1 MNLKVKFALL
11 FSLLVSIILFS
22 SVLVI
27 YFLYS
32 DTRRE
37 DFNKRLWAEA
47 LQNYRV
53 FYHVDTLDKQLLRE
67 IDRNSPAN
75 LVELQTIIMNVSYK
89 QLFCF
94 PDTLHNKIDKDILL
108 KIRWAGEDGFYFKKG
123 KREYV
128 GVYMAEHGHNSYVIT
143 SAVDRYGLRKMD
155 RLRLIIGFVV
165 FGGILLTA
173 LGAFIFVKQ
182 VMKPLDRLK
191 AQMQRITANNLRER
205 VQVGKGYAELEQ
217 IAESFNAMLDR
228 LEKGFELQRS
238 FVHHASHEL
247 RTPLASML
255 AQTEAA
261 LNRELE
267 PTEARG
273 VLTSLKEDQQALI
286 ELANS
291 LLLLSQYESVNY
303 SSSWQWVRLDEILYD
318 TITMTTQVFSDC
330 NISVDFAAIPDNEM
344 DLAIKGNE
352 ALLRS
357 ALRNLIKNAYLYSG
371 DHSLSIIIEGG
382 KDEVCLHLDNGGE
395 LLTQAE
401 QERLFIPFFRGG
413 NAMRAKGFGLGLLI
427 VRRIVNLHKGAI
439 EYSIHENKN
448 RFTITFPKEFVES
461 ETIS

>member
-75 LVELQTIIMNVSYK
+75 LVELQTIIMDVSYK
-89 QLFCF
+89 QLFCY
-94 PDTLHNKIDKDILL
+94 PDTLHHKIDKSILM
-108 KIRWAGEDGFYFKKG
+108 KIRWAGEEGFYFRKG
-123 KREYV
+123 RREYV

-228 LEKGFELQRS
+228 LEKGFELQKS

-261 LNRELE
+261 LNRELNSA
-267 PTEARG
+267 EARQ
-273 VLTSLKEDQQALI
+273 VLVSLKEDQHALI
-286 ELANS
+286 ELTNS

-318 TITMTTQVFSDC
+318 TISMTTQVFSDC

-371 DHSLSIIIEGG
+371 DHTLSIIIEGG

-448 RFTITFPKEFVES
+448 RFTITFPKEITDTEA
-461 ETIS
+461 

>member
-32 DTRRE
+32 DTRKE

-53 FYHVDTLDKQLLRE
+53 FYHVDTMDKQLLRE

-75 LVELQTIIMNVSYK
+75 LVDLQTVIMDVSYK

-94 PDTLHNKIDKDILL
+94 PDTIPFKKDKALL
-108 KIRWAGEDGFYFKKG
+108 MKIRWAGENGYYFKKG

-128 GVYMAEHGHNSYVIT
+128 GLYVAEHGHNCYIIT
-143 SAVDRYGLRKMD
+143 SAIDRYGLRKME

-173 LGAFIFVKQ
+173 LCAFIFVKQ

-191 AQMQRITANNLRER
+191 AQMQRITTNNLRER

-228 LEKGFELQRS
+228 LEKGFELQKS

-261 LNRELE
+261 LNRQLSPE
-267 PTEARG
+267 EARL
-273 VLTSLKEDQQALI
+273 VLVSLKEDQHALI
-286 ELANS
+286 ELTNS

-318 TITMTTQVFSDC
+318 TISLATQELSDC
-330 NISVDFAAIPDNEM
+330 NISLDFAAIPDNEM

-371 DHSLSIIIEGG
+371 DHTLSIIIETG
-382 KDEVCLHLDNGGE
+382 KEEVCLYVDNGGE
-395 LLTQAE
+395 VLTPAE

-427 VRRIVNLHKGAI
+427 VRRIINLHKGNI
-439 EYSIHENKN
+439 SYSVYEGKN
-448 RFTITFPKEFVES
+448 RFTLTFPKEITEPV
-461 ETIS
+461 

>member
-75 LVELQTIIMNVSYK
+75 LVDLQTIILDVSFH
-89 QLFCF
+89 QLFCY
-94 PDTLHNKIDKDILL
+94 PDTMHHQLDKQLL
-108 KIRWAGEDGFYFKKG
+108 QKIRWSGGDGFYFKKG

-128 GVYMAEHGHNSYVIT
+128 GVYVGENSRSCYVIT
-143 SAVDRYGLRKMD
+143 SAIDRYGLRKME
-155 RLRLIIGFVV
+155 RLRLIIGFVI

-173 LGAFIFVKQ
+173 LGAFIFVRQ
-182 VMKPLDRLK
+182 VMKPLDRVK
-191 AQMQRITANNLRER
+191 AQMQRITANNLKER

-217 IAESFNAMLDR
+217 IAENFNAMLDR
-228 LEKGFELQRS
+228 LEKGFELQKS

-261 LNRELE
+261 LNRQLSPE
-267 PTEARG
+267 EARQ
-273 VLTSLKEDQQALI
+273 VLVSLKEDQHALI

-291 LLLLSQYESVNY
+291 LLLLSQYDSINY
-303 SSSWQWVRLDEILYD
+303 SSSWQWVRLDEVLYD
-318 TITMTTQVFSDC
+318 SIALTNQVMPDC
-330 NISVDFAAIPDNEM
+330 NISVDFATIPETDM
-344 DLAIKGNE
+344 DLAIRGNE

-357 ALRNLIKNAYLYSG
+357 ALRNLIKNAYLYSA
-371 DHSLSIIIEGG
+371 DKCLTVIIEGG
-382 KDEVCLHLDNGGE
+382 REEVCIYVDNGGE
-395 LLTQAE
+395 VLTLPE

-427 VRRIVNLHKGAI
+427 VKRIVQLHRGSI
-439 EYSIHENKN
+439 EYSVYEGKN
-448 RFTITFPKEFVES
+448 RFTLRFPKEVTE
-461 ETIS
+461 E

>member
-11 FSLLVSIILFS
+11 FSLLVSIILFT

-75 LVELQTIIMNVSYK
+75 LVDLQTTILDVSFRP
-89 QLFCF
+89 LFCF
-94 PDTLHNKIDKDILL
+94 PDSVHYKLDKNLL
-108 KIRWAGEDGFYFKKG
+108 MKIRWSGENGFYFLKG
-123 KREYV
+123 KRECV
-128 GVYMAEHGHNSYVIT
+128 GVYVGENGHGCYVIA
-143 SAVDRYGLRKMD
+143 SAIDRYGLRKME
-155 RLRLIIGFVV
+155 RLRLIIGFVI

-182 VMKPLDRLK
+182 VMKPLDRVK
-191 AQMQRITANNLRER
+191 AQMQRISANNLRER

-228 LEKGFELQRS
+228 LEKGFELQKS

-261 LNRELE
+261 INRQLDPEE
-267 PTEARG
+267 SRQ
-273 VLTSLKEDQQALI
+273 VLVSLKEDQQALI
-286 ELANS
+286 DLANS
-291 LLLLSQYESVNY
+291 LLLLSQYESINY
-303 SSSWQWVRLDEILYD
+303 SSSWQWVRMDEILYD
-318 TITMTTQVFSDC
+318 TIALANQVLPDC
-330 NISVDFAAIPDNEM
+330 NISVDFATIPETDM
-344 DLAIKGNE
+344 DLAIRGNE

-371 DHSLSIIIEGG
+371 DKCVSVIIEGG
-382 KDEVCLHLDNGGE
+382 REEVCLYVDNAGE
-395 LLTQAE
+395 VLTQPE

-427 VRRIVNLHKGAI
+427 VRRIVQLHRGTI
-439 EYSIHENKN
+439 EYSVYQGKN
-448 RFTITFPKEFVES
+448 RFTLRFPREAS
-461 ETIS
+461 ED